1 MIINEEGTR
10 TTPSVVAFLKGG
22 EEVLVGGTAKR
33 QAVANPENTVY
44 STKRLMGR
52 RFEEISSETDGLAYG
67 VVKSSKSDSWIE
79 VEGSS
84 TPPAGL
90 GAHTHEA

>member
-22 EEVLVGGTAKR
+22 DEVLVGGTAKR

-52 RFEEISSETDGLAYG
+52 RFEEISERNRRPCLRCREIKQVRRMD
-67 VVKSSKSDSWIE
+67 
-79 VEGSS
+79 
-84 TPPAGL
+84 
-90 GAHTHEA
+90 